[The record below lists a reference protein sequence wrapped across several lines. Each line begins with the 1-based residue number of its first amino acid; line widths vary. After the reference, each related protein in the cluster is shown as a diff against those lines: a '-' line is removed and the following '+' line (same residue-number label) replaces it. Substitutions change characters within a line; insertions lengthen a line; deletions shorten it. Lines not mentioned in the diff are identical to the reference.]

1 MASTAALNGFLKVI
15 RSEQEKRAKQRGFP
29 ISEEECRRQFYEELD
44 LMHERMLADPNYREP
59 TPEEQALAM
68 QDLERYFRSLSK

>member
-29 ISEEECRRQFYEELD
+29 ISEEAAREQFYKECRLCHRPPV
-44 LMHERMLADPNYREP
+44 A
-59 TPEEQALAM
+59 ALCAP
-68 QDLERYFRSLSK
+68 